1 MSFFDHDITVCLY
14 YNIMISKQFLFWS
27 SDLSWNAPIP
37 MLSFEWVFAIIP
49 HKRGLLYPLSVSTA
63 FVIIKSSNIKTSP
76 VTLGVKARLLS
87 DDRVKVEVIRLRPKA
102 LLKNVKQYALD
113 NYSTVTTNEVK
124 HLNYHKSESK
134 ELIRNVI

>member
-1 MSFFDHDITVCLY
+1 
-14 YNIMISKQFLFWS
+14 
-27 SDLSWNAPIP
+27 

-49 HKRGLLYPLSVSTA
+49 HKLGLLYPEYVSKA

-76 VTLGVKARLLS
+76 VTSGVKARLMTE
-87 DDRVKVEVIRLRPKA
+87 DRVKVEVIRLRPKA

-113 NYSTVTTNEVK
+113 NFAKVTTNEAK
-124 HLNYHKSESK
+124 HLNYHKSKSK

>member
-1 MSFFDHDITVCLY
+1 MTPEPPSY
-14 YNIMISKQFLFWS
+14 
-27 SDLSWNAPIP
+27 
-37 MLSFEWVFAIIP
+37 
-49 HKRGLLYPLSVSTA
+49 
-63 FVIIKSSNIKTSP
+63 
-76 VTLGVKARLLS
+76 RLLS